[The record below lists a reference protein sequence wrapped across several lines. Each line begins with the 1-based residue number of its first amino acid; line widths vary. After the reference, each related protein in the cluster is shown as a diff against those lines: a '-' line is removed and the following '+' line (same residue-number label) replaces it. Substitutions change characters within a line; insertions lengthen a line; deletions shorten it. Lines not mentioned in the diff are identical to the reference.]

1 MHVLHITQSLD
12 PSWGGI
18 ARVLPEL
25 ATRLT
30 SVDVNSTVACLH
42 GDRFGTAPSFDGFEV
57 RSFAAKPRSPLGRS
71 PEFDAAIDA
80 LVRTADVVHIHGL
93 WAGQNQT
100 AGAAAH
106 RAGKPLVVTPHS
118 MMMPWAW
125 NRSAWKKRLVGWWF
139 EHRNLRRAAALH
151 ALAEG
156 EAASMR
162 ALGFNSNITVIPNGI
177 EPRDFENLPS
187 ADELETRFAE
197 TRGKKWLLILG
208 RIAEQKGIVPA
219 FKALAEVLPEYP
231 DWHLIVAGPDPFEL
245 IPRLRAI
252 AGAAESQITFTGML
266 ERRDVMACLARS
278 SLLVQP
284 SFSEGLSMSIL
295 EAMAAGLPALVAP
308 GCNMPEIAASDA
320 GVDVQANARS
330 IAAGLRSLLS
340 MPEENWTR
348 LSENARR
355 LACERFA
362 WSALMPCY
370 RALYDSCL
378 A

>member
-30 SVDVNSTVACLH
+30 TVDVDSTVACLH
-42 GDRFGTAPSFDGFEV
+42 GDRFGTAPSFENFEV
-57 RSFAAKPRSPLGRS
+57 RSFAARSRSPLGRS
-71 PEFDAAIDA
+71 ADFDAAIGG
-80 LVRTADVVHIHGL
+80 LVAKADVVHIHGL

-125 NRSAWKKRLVGWWF
+125 QRSAWKKRFVGWWF
-139 EHRNLRRAAALH
+139 EHGNLRRAAALH

-162 ALGFNSNITVIPNGI
+162 ELGFNANITVIPNGI
-177 EPRDFENLPS
+177 EPSDFENLPS
-187 ADELETRFAE
+187 AEVLEARFPAAKN
-197 TRGKKWLLILG
+197 KKWLLILG

-219 FKALAEVLPEYP
+219 FEALARVLPDHS
-231 DWHLIVAGPDPFEL
+231 DWHLVVAGPDPFEL
-245 IPRLRAI
+245 IPRLENI
-252 AGAAESQITFTGML
+252 AGDAQTHITFTGML

-295 EAMAAGLPALVAP
+295 EALAAGLPALVAP
-308 GCNMPEIAASDA
+308 GCNMPEIAASHA
-320 GVDVQANARS
+320 GIEVQPEAKS
-330 IAAGLRSLLS
+330 IADGLRPLLS
-340 MPEENWTR
+340 QPEHEWEK
-348 LSENARR
+348 LSNNARR

-362 WSALMPCY
+362 WSELMPRY
-370 RALYDSCL
+370 RAMYDDCI